1 MFDNDQRQAG
11 VLQPSQQA
19 SDLLEFA
26 GTETGAEF
34 VDEQNVRP
42 RGQRPGQVEQFLLA
56 ARERR
61 RQVVRGPGQPDKLE
75 RVGVE
80 EYGVA
85 VAARAH
91 DGHVVRHSEVPQRMG
106 NLERAIQTE
115 STEVV
120 RGFAAH
126 VVSLQRDGAPAGL
139 VDAGYHIDEGG
150 LAGTVWTYEAECP
163 SYSTAQH
170 TAKREFVERALREI
184 KPARVL
190 DAGANTGEFSLM
202 AAAAGASVVS
212 IDRDPETVAAL
223 WRSATAAGADI
234 LPLVVDLARPTPPAG
249 WRGREQFGFLERAEG
264 FFDCALLLAVTHH
277 LMVTDRIPPDQIFD
291 ALASL
296 TTRWLIIEYVGPQ
309 DPMFRRLAR
318 GRDVLYHSYTRDV
331 FEECARRSFD
341 IVNSLGIP
349 SSDRAIY
356 LLCRKS

>member
-1 MFDNDQRQAG
+1 M
-11 VLQPSQQA
+11 
-19 SDLLEFA
+19 
-26 GTETGAEF
+26 
-34 VDEQNVRP
+34 
-42 RGQRPGQVEQFLLA
+42 LA

-163 SYSTAQH
+163 ASEGVQIHSH
-170 TAKREFVERALREI
+170 DGHESGEGLREAPHL
-184 KPARVL
+184 KK
-190 DAGANTGEFSLM
+190 
-202 AAAAGASVVS
+202 
-212 IDRDPETVAAL
+212 
-223 WRSATAAGADI
+223 RSTR
-234 LPLVVDLARPTPPAG
+234 LVGLQVR
-249 WRGREQFGFLERAEG
+249 RER
-264 FFDCALLLAVTHH
+264 
-277 LMVTDRIPPDQIFD
+277 
-291 ALASL
+291 
-296 TTRWLIIEYVGPQ
+296 
-309 DPMFRRLAR
+309 R
-318 GRDVLYHSYTRDV
+318 GRDVG
-331 FEECARRSFD
+331 ARRRRVFSRAVQESFREARGPFAIRHQRRSPHRD
-341 IVNSLGIP
+341 GQFRHVGRRRTSARVSGPRWSTKSWRARGADRLP
-349 SSDRAIY
+349 STTSVGSPDGPPA
-356 LLCRKS
+356 S